1 MNVILIIIAAVTST
15 ALGGLFA
22 IKFKDKLHLILGF
35 GAGAILGVALFD
47 LLPESIE
54 LTDGLYSVQTVAAL
68 IALGFCVFMLID
80 RFFLL
85 HGHSGEGCDN
95 PAHSGKFGALAIILH
110 SALDGFSIG
119 IAFKISPA
127 VGWVVAF
134 AVLIH
139 GFSDGINTV
148 NMIIKSKGSRITAI
162 KWLTVDAL
170 APAIGVIIAYY
181 LTVSSATLGII
192 LSVFVGLFLYI
203 SASDLIPES
212 HHKHPAIWT
221 TISTIIGV
229 AVIFA
234 ASYVA
239 G

>member
-1 MNVILIIIAAVTST
+1 MIVIFVIIAAIIST

-22 IKFKDKLHLILGF
+22 IIFKDKLHLILGF

-54 LTDGLYSVQTVAAL
+54 LISGFYSVQIVAVL
-68 IALGFCVFMLID
+68 IAIGFAAFMLID

-95 PAHSGKFGALAIILH
+95 PAHRGKFGALAIILH

-119 IAFKISPA
+119 IAFKVSPA

-148 NMIIKSKGSRITAI
+148 NMIIKSKGSQLTAI

-170 APAIGVIIAYY
+170 APVVGLIIAY
-181 LTVSSATLGII
+181 
-192 LSVFVGLFLYI
+192 LS
-203 SASDLIPES
+203 LI
-212 HHKHPAIWT
+212 HI
-221 TISTIIGV
+221 
-229 AVIFA
+229 
-234 ASYVA
+234 
-239 G
+239 